1 MTARSDLPTDR
12 AHFHAAQGGG
22 DPAEAAP
29 SPEPEA
35 RTGTDPVPAALACL
49 QARSAELEGQPEAL
63 LELLRQI
70 EHLHRTIQD
79 GPFRAS
85 LPANRNALY
94 QLLSEME
101 RSGGWPYIPRLQL
114 RTFLDLLGS
123 DSAPNDR
130 GESDVVDPSPHTERP
145 DPPSLAA

>member
-12 AHFHAAQGGG
+12 AHFHPGQGGG

-29 SPEPEA
+29 SPQPEA

-123 DSAPNDR
+123 DSAASDR
-130 GESDVVDPSPHTERP
+130 GEPDAVDPSPQTERP